1 MREFDMPLKE
11 VQEIL
16 DRKGHSYIL
25 WKSDR
30 ENIFVVFRHEA
41 LGKKYYIYH
50 KTVYDDQNEIWGL
63 QCDTTFDT
71 QSEAVRYAEKIYD
84 EPLDRTEE
92 EY

>member
-1 MREFDMPLKE
+1 MRKFDMPLKE

-30 ENIFVVFRHEA
+30 ENVFVVFRHEA
-41 LGKKYYIYH
+41 IGKKYYIYH
-50 KTVYDDQNEIWGL
+50 KAVYDDQNEIWGL
-63 QCDTTFDT
+63 QCEITFDT
-71 QSEAVRYAEKIYD
+71 QSEAVSYAKKIFD

-92 EY
+92 DY

>member
-1 MREFDMPLKE
+1 MIKFDMPLKE
-11 VQEIL
+11 VQKIL
-16 DRKGHSYIL
+16 NRKGHSYIL

-71 QSEAVRYAEKIYD
+71 QSEAVSYAKKIFD

-92 EY
+92 DY